1 MGSETDFRKKSFLSN
16 YKNYHS
22 SFLIARCCSV
32 TNGGIAVYSIKE
44 ANFNEKMGQNFHV
57 CLWSGLRG
65 PYRKMSVFYAFP
77 FWKYKFYWQPRM
89 ATIWKWYLLKSSRC
103 VCSWHALADGILWF
117 DETRKIIFSQMENC
131 HLLDFYFYDIS

>member
-32 TNGGIAVYSIKE
+32 TNVGIAVYSIKE

-65 PYRKMSVFYAFP
+65 PYRKMSVFTPSLFGNTS
-77 FWKYKFYWQPRM
+77 FIGNLGWQQFGND
-89 ATIWKWYLLKSSRC
+89 I
-103 VCSWHALADGILWF
+103 CSKAAAVF
-117 DETRKIIFSQMENC
+117 V
-131 HLLDFYFYDIS
+131 LDTH